1 MRTLGKLLQVAGLV
15 VLPFAMMMQ
24 VTAGVRAPTGSGFT
38 VSAMLLMTVLGVGL
52 FSIGRI
58 IEGYAGRV

>member
-1 MRTLGKLLQVAGLV
+1 MRTLGKLMQIAGLV

-24 VTAGVRAPTGSGFT
+24 LTAGVRAPTGGGFT
-38 VSAMLLMTVLGVGL
+38 VSAMLVMTVLGVGL

-58 IEGYAGRV
+58 IEGYAGRA